1 MLRFTKSGNSVERV
15 IRKYYLDYGSLPV
28 RDQKLLINY
37 CIQYLFKAISASKF
51 TSLVR
56 ETIGNKD
63 FRVIE
68 LRRTLL
74 LSKGYF
80 LKNLKLWL
88 YFWYKEKPHVTKMV
102 LKSYGVKSMDADIHK
117 VLDDASKKMLADMVK
132 KGYKNKTL
140 LEFDSALAYVAMHKD
155 YVAFVRKFVYRKM
168 RFIYE
173 MHGQDP
179 DDICKE
185 LTADSLQ
192 AAMFMYPRIESMEHL
207 MNIVKRTAH
216 NSGINYIEKY
226 TTKGRGRLR
235 SGAKPNEDSRV
246 VIPMSSPEAKDFL
259 ATDENGTHIDGKS
272 YDSFTTRISVERVT
286 SKYSGKKRHFI
297 KLLSGEFDKE
307 FSEYLKA
314 RKVRYENDDYFG
326 RVDFKT
332 YMQTALAFLEVP
344 EESGIKFVNKLR
356 SKLSSMKNVA

>member
-1 MLRFTKSGNSVERV
+1 MLRFTKSGNSIERV
-15 IRKYYLDYGSLPV
+15 IRKYYLDYPSLPSK
-28 RDQKLLINY
+28 DQRLLVNY

-51 TSLVR
+51 TTLVR
-56 ETIGNKD
+56 ETIGEKD

-68 LRRTLL
+68 MRRTLL

-88 YFWYKEKPHVTKMV
+88 YYWYKEKPSVTKTL
-102 LKSYGVKSMDADIHK
+102 LKSYGVKAMDEEVHK
-117 VLDDASKKMLADMVK
+117 VLDDTTKKMLEGLVK
-132 KGYKNKTL
+132 KGYKDKTL
-140 LEFDSALAYVAMHKD
+140 MEFDDALAYVTLHKD
-155 YVAFVRKFVYRKM
+155 YVTFVRKFVYRKM

-192 AAMFMYPRIESMEHL
+192 AAMFMYPKIESMDHL

-246 VIPMSSPEAKDFL
+246 VIPLSSPEVKDFL
-259 ATDENGTHIDGKS
+259 ATNENGIHIDGKP
-272 YDSFTTRISVERVT
+272 YDSFTTQISVSRIT
-286 SKYSGKKRHFI
+286 SKYTGKKQHFI

-307 FSEYLKA
+307 FSDYLKGQ
-314 RKVRYENDDYFG
+314 RIRYENDEYFG
-326 RVDFKT
+326 KVDFKT
-332 YMQTALAFLEVP
+332 YMASALAFLEVP
-344 EESGIKFVNKLR
+344 EKAGIKFVEKLR
-356 SKLSSMKNVA
+356 SKLSSMRNVA

>member
-1 MLRFTKSGNSVERV
+1 
-15 IRKYYLDYGSLPV
+15 
-28 RDQKLLINY
+28 
-37 CIQYLFKAISASKF
+37 
-51 TSLVR
+51 
-56 ETIGNKD
+56 
-63 FRVIE
+63 
-68 LRRTLL
+68 
-74 LSKGYF
+74 
-80 LKNLKLWL
+80 
-88 YFWYKEKPHVTKMV
+88 MV